1 MLKRENIKQAID
13 AISERA
19 PEIGYSL
26 NEMLGSGQIDVP
38 LEGDDL
44 YFLFDKEKVLI
55 NKFLYFNEGTV
66 PIEQGLLIK
75 YGEMIKKQELQNIE
89 HPPNYMQ
96 AAKEI
101 QKAGLKLMVT
111 HEIDYA
117 LTRLRDRPGRL
128 ETKNSLTDYGNTE
141 MESVDTET
149 GLIPFLKKIKKNDL
163 TFKID
168 LEAKDSSV
176 LYQGVVGDTKPAY
189 FMGFPFCMDSL
200 MQVADMNLE
209 FFHVRFLL
217 NCLSRGTG
225 KNLFVCLMDGKIF
238 GLVYLML
245 KERTLYKGL
254 EIRYIATLGGKISD
268 PAESIFHMPRGVGA
282 FLVAGVWML
291 WKTRLGNVNE
301 ISLDSEIG
309 ARRFY
314 EAVGFKSRG
323 LSGYVLKDPKGYLLR
338 AILIMA
344 NNYRELRKSVVEEIG
359 TVIEKQAKLLRRKA
373 KNEKE
378 QVVRSAVIASIKE
391 CLKSEAHPEFVRVAI
406 GILSKYKKKI
416 PESEGLIRF
425 ASEHGALNAK
435 APRPANRRSS
445 DRPC

>member
-13 AISERA
+13 AISERD

-26 NEMLGSGQIDVP
+26 NEMLGTGQIDVP
-38 LEGDDL
+38 LQGDDL
-44 YFLFDKEKVLI
+44 HFLFDRQKVPI

-75 YGEMIKKQELQNIE
+75 YGEMTKKQELQNKD

-96 AAKEI
+96 AAMEI
-101 QKAGLKLMVT
+101 QKAGLRLMVT

-117 LTRLRDRPGRL
+117 LTRLRKRSETL
-128 ETKNSLTDYGNTE
+128 ETNTGLTDCGHTG
-141 MESVDTET
+141 MESALPDA
-149 GLIPFLKKIKKNDL
+149 GLISVLEEIKKNSQAL
-163 TFKID
+163 EID
-168 LEAKDSSV
+168 LEEPGPSV
-176 LYQGVVGDTKPAY
+176 SYRGVVDDDTPAY
-189 FMGFPFCMDSL
+189 FMCFPFCMDSL

-217 NCLSRGTG
+217 NCLCRGME
-225 KNLFVCLMDGKIF
+225 KNLFVCLMDRKIL
-238 GLVYLML
+238 GLVYLTL
-245 KERTLYKGL
+245 KERTFYKGL
-254 EIRYIATLGGKISD
+254 EIKYIATLRGKTGD
-268 PAESIFHMPRGVGA
+268 PTEPTFQSPRGVGA

-291 WKTRLGNVNE
+291 WKTGPGNVNE

-323 LSGYVLKDPKGYLLR
+323 LSEYVLKVPKGYLLK

-344 NNYRELRKSVVEEIG
+344 NNCRDLRKSVIEEIG
-359 TVIEKQAKLLRRKA
+359 TVIGKQAKLLRKKA

-378 QVVRSAVIASIKE
+378 QSARSVVIASIKE
-391 CLKSEAHPEFVRVAI
+391 CLKSEAHPEFAKAATSM
-406 GILSKYKKKI
+406 LSKYKKKI
-416 PESEGLIRF
+416 PESEELLRF
-425 ASEHGALNAK
+425 ASEQGSGNAK
-435 APRPANRRSS
+435 APP
-445 DRPC
+445 

>member
-26 NEMLGSGQIDVP
+26 NEMLGMGQIDVP
-38 LEGDDL
+38 AEGDGL
-44 YFLFDKEKVLI
+44 YFLFDKQKVRV

-75 YGEMIKKQELQNIE
+75 YGEMTKKQELQNKD

-96 AAKEI
+96 AAMEV
-101 QKAGLKLMVT
+101 QKAGLRLMVT

-117 LTRLRDRPGRL
+117 LTRLRKRSETL
-128 ETKNSLTDYGNTE
+128 ETNTGPTDYGYTG
-141 MESVDTET
+141 MESIETET
-149 GLIPFLKKIKKNDL
+149 GLISFLRKIKKNSQAIE
-163 TFKID
+163 ID
-168 LEAKDSSV
+168 PEEKDSSV
-176 LYQGVVGDTKPAY
+176 LYRGVVDDDIPAH
-189 FMGFPFCMDSL
+189 FMCFPFCMDSL

-217 NCLSRGTG
+217 NCLSRGTE
-225 KNLFVCLMDGKIF
+225 KNLFVCLMDGKIL
-238 GLVYLML
+238 GLVYLSL
-245 KERTLYKGL
+245 KERTFYKGL
-254 EIRYIATLGGKISD
+254 EIKYIATLRGKTGD
-268 PAESIFHMPRGVGA
+268 PTEPAFQVPRGVGA

-291 WKTRLGNVNE
+291 WKTRPGNVNE

-314 EAVGFKSRG
+314 EAVGFESRG
-323 LSGYVLKDPKGYLLR
+323 LSGYVLKAPKGYLLK

-344 NNYRELRKSVVEEIG
+344 NNCRDLRKSVIEEIG
-359 TVIEKQAKLLRRKA
+359 TVIQKQVKGLRKKA

-378 QVVRSAVIASIKE
+378 QSARSVVIASIKE
-391 CLKSEAHPEFVRVAI
+391 CLKSETHPEFARAAI
-406 GILSKYKKKI
+406 SMLSKYKKKI
-416 PESEGLIRF
+416 PESEELILF
-425 ASEHGALNAK
+425 ASGQGSGNAK
-435 APRPANRRSS
+435 APP
-445 DRPC
+445 